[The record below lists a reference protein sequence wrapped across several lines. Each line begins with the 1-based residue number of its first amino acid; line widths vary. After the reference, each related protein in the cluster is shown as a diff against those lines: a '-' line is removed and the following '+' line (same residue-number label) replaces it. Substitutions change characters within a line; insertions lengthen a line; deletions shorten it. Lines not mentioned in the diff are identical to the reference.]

1 MFLYSQMGNDGSKY
15 VQNVKYKLQEETSTA
30 FNLTGKDGFVNKF
43 SKRRLRNRFTVWGYY
58 YI

>member
-1 MFLYSQMGNDGSKY
+1 MGNDGSKY